1 MNTRKT
7 VTFALIPLLAIA
19 MAACGK
25 KKKAPKPADKPVAAP
40 VSKDV
45 TIDDATK
52 NTLTAAYGTYDE
64 KNGCFIAKTRD
75 GDYCMATNRV
85 SETFTNGGKTKLT
98 LAILESKGKMAN
110 GVPDASAEGGVGIF
124 LINPENNTI
133 VTKLPYAKTWDKGS
147 VEHQLKPMLLGNE
160 IEGLYAYD
168 IAKKDGTEEIQKL
181 KVFGSDGKTF
191 HPLMDIRVVY
201 ANQANQPDVTQ
212 LNTKVT
218 PDEVNAAGYR
228 PFTLTV
234 TGKLKGNPLEEKTFR
249 ITYNKAK
256 HQYDV
261 PIEYRKL
268 MGE

>member
-52 NTLTAAYGTYDE
+52 NTLAAAYGTYDE

-98 LAILESKGKMAN
+98 LAILESKGKMAG

-133 VTKLPYAKTWDKGS
+133 VSKLPYAKTWDKGS

-201 ANQANQPDVTQ
+201 TNQANQSEVTQ

-234 TGKLKGNPLEEKTFR
+234 TGKLKGNPLEEKIFKV
-249 ITYNKAK
+249 TYNKAK

-261 PIEYRKL
+261 PTEYRKL